1 MSSRRLLIACALLAF
16 ACALILHTL
25 VSPDGWRRR
34 ERARAD
40 LASVRDNNLQR
51 EAQVAQL
58 RAEVA
63 AMRSRPDVQ
72 ERVVREELG
81 FVRDG
86 DVVLEVR

>member
-1 MSSRRLLIACALLAF
+1 
-16 ACALILHTL
+16 L

-34 ERARAD
+34 QRARAD
-40 LASVRDNNLQR
+40 LAAVRDSNLQR
-51 EAQVAQL
+51 EAQVTQL